1 MSQTKIVLNRQS
13 DLILDNAEIT
23 APVGIVLA
31 DIAGAPEAINALD
44 EKTGANLNTE
54 ASLRIAGDA
63 AEASSREAAV
73 SALDTKTGNAM
84 TAEQSQRVAGDAN
97 LQNQIDN
104 VLSNVDGAALD
115 SLTEIVGAFQSADD
129 DLNGAIIAL
138 SEAATSS
145 LSAEVEARISDVDA
159 EQARAESAEAVLTA
173 DLSAERSARILSI
186 AAEVEKEVS
195 NRIADVDAE
204 ESRAI
209 EAEEMLAADLSSEVA
224 AREAAISTEASTR
237 YYETARAKAAE
248 ASLAT
253 FIAAEHSEHI
263 ANELSIVTAM
273 DAADSAEM
281 SARIAGVNAEE
292 SRAIEAEGSIATD
305 LGLNNGTA
313 LLYSTYL
320 AHMVDPELGGELYTD
335 ANGNFLYYIDFMQQY
350 GPANLTNF
358 IRFTKDDLEHR
369 IIAEKINVENRAI
382 SSEASL
388 ASDLSSEAS
397 RATTAE
403 ASLASDL
410 SSEVAARGNAIDNEA
425 SARIDGDQ
433 SLQNQID
440 FITDNT
446 DAAAIDSL
454 TEIVAAFQSADGEIN
469 GAITTLAD
477 AAGANL
483 STEVARATSA
493 ELVLTNDL
501 SAEVSARIADV
512 DAEES
517 ARIAAVNAEASTARA
532 AEGVLTSDLS
542 SEASA
547 RIAAVSAEA
556 SRATAAEGVLTSDL
570 SSEASAR
577 IAAVSA
583 EASRATAAEADLTSD
598 LSKEVSAR
606 EAEVSNR
613 IADVDAEES
622 RAMAAEGALEMY
634 IDDATAAE
642 SSYRVAG
649 DLSLQNQID
658 FITENIDPVA
668 IDSLTEIVAAFQTAD
683 GDINGAITD
692 LATAAGAG
700 LSTEVARATSA
711 EAVLTANLSAEVSA
725 RIADV
730 DAEESRA
737 IAAELDLSNMV
748 KDVEDSL
755 STEVAARIDDV
766 DAEESRAIEAEG
778 SLATVILV
786 EVSDLNLSIAEQA
799 SIRLAADVSIAAD
812 LSNEVSNREF
822 DLSSEI
828 SARMADVDA
837 EESRATSIEG
847 VLSADLS
854 SEVAARGTAV
864 DAEASYRVS
873 GDLSLQNQIDF
884 ITSNVDAAA
893 IDSLTEIVSA
903 FQSADGDING
913 AITAL
918 ADAAGANLSTEVE
931 RAESAEAVLTSDLSI
946 EVSNRVAAVSAL
958 NTKTGNDMIAE
969 ISNRIA
975 DVDAEES
982 RAMSYELVLNQGIKA
997 EQSRATAAEGV
1008 LTSDL
1013 SSEVSNRIA
1022 DVDAE
1027 ESRAIA
1033 AEGVLTSDLSS
1044 EVSAREAAMSAEES
1058 MRVEAD
1064 ASIAAEL
1071 SSDIEALADVDG
1083 TTIVLN
1089 TGTNQIEL
1097 AEEVAAPASGIRT
1110 LMGEIDIETILKVGG
1125 VDVMA
1130 EISSEISRAEAAE
1143 ASIAEELSTE
1153 VSYLI
1158 ANTDLGSIDS
1168 FAEIVSDLSTEIV
1181 RAQSVENDIANTY
1194 FQKLALNGDV
1204 DGTNTQFDFAVAIL
1218 PNSESI
1224 YLNGLLMTVG
1234 DDYSVNALGLT
1245 FNNAPQVGDKVKA
1258 YGVSGPNVA
1267 IPA

>member
-13 DLILDNAEIT
+13 DLILDNAQIT

-31 DIAGAPEAINALD
+31 DVAGAPEAI
-44 EKTGANLNTE
+44 
-54 ASLRIAGDA
+54 ASEESLRVAAVAAEESARIAGDA
-63 AEASSREAAV
+63 AEESARVAAV
-73 SALDTKTGNAM
+73 
-84 TAEQSQRVAGDAN
+84 TAEESARIAGDAN

-115 SLTEIVGAFQSADD
+115 SLTEIVTAFQSADG

-159 EQARAESAEAVLTA
+159 EQARAESATISLFERTKYEIGMAIDGEQARAESAEDVLTA
-173 DLSAERSARILSI
+173 DLSAEVEARIS
-186 AAEVEKEVS
+186 
-195 NRIADVDAE
+195 DVDAE

-209 EAEEMLAADLSSEVA
+209 EAEGELGDYVDQSISTEESARIDADASLAAEISTEASIRFYHIVMEVSKEASMRVVDVDAEESRAIAAEGVLTSDLSSEVA
-224 AREAAISTEASTR
+224 ARET
-237 YYETARAKAAE
+237 
-248 ASLAT
+248 
-253 FIAAEHSEHI
+253 
-263 ANELSIVTAM
+263 
-273 DAADSAEM
+273 
-281 SARIAGVNAEE
+281 
-292 SRAIEAEGSIATD
+292 
-305 LGLNNGTA
+305 
-313 LLYSTYL
+313 
-320 AHMVDPELGGELYTD
+320 
-335 ANGNFLYYIDFMQQY
+335 
-350 GPANLTNF
+350 
-358 IRFTKDDLEHR
+358 
-369 IIAEKINVENRAI
+369 
-382 SSEASL
+382 
-388 ASDLSSEAS
+388 
-397 RATTAE
+397 
-403 ASLASDL
+403 
-410 SSEVAARGNAIDNEA
+410 AIDNES

-483 STEVARATSA
+483 STEVARATSVEA
-493 ELVLTNDL
+493 VLTADL
-501 SAEVSARIADV
+501 STEVAARIADVQQLTTNLSKEVDDRIDYVDNEESRATAAEGSIATNLSSEVSARIADV

-517 ARIAAVNAEASTARA
+517 RAIA

-542 SEASA
+542 TEASA
-547 RIAAVSAEA
+547 RAAAV
-556 SRATAAEGVLTSDL
+556 T
-570 SSEASAR
+570 
-577 IAAVSA
+577 A
-583 EASRATAAEADLTSD
+583 EASRATAAEAGLTSD
-598 LSKEVSAR
+598 LSTEVANRITGSASLATDLAAEASRAIAAEFTLSGSLDNEVSR
-606 EAEVSNR
+606 S
-613 IADVDAEES
+613 
-622 RAMAAEGALEMY
+622 MAAEGSLEGEILY
-634 IDDATAAE
+634 YANSARDYTDAEA
-642 SSYRVAG
+642 SYRVAG

-668 IDSLTEIVAAFQTAD
+668 IDSLTEIVAAFQNAD
-683 GDINGAITD
+683 GDINGAISE
-692 LATAAGAG
+692 LADAAGAN
-700 LSTEVARATSA
+700 LSTEVARAESA
-711 EAVLTANLSAEVSA
+711 EGVLTADLSAEVSDREA
-725 RIADV
+725 V
-730 DAEESRA
+730 DAQLSTS
-737 IAAELDLSNMV
+737 IVGVYNDLSNAINNTNQLV
-748 KDVEDSL
+748 YD
-755 STEVAARIDDV
+755 
-766 DAEESRAIEAEG
+766 EE
-778 SLATVILV
+778 
-786 EVSDLNLSIAEQA
+786 
-799 SIRLAADVSIAAD
+799 
-812 LSNEVSNREF
+812 
-822 DLSSEI
+822 

-837 EESRATSIEG
+837 EESRAIEAEESLFSRLDGDMKDVIAARVSAEAVLTSDLSNEVSSRIADVDAEESRAMAAEA
-847 VLSADLS
+847 VLTSDLSAEVAAREAAISAEVSARFAEDTKLTESLNTEISNRGDAVDNEEYRATTAEASLASDLS
-854 SEVAARGTAV
+854 SEVVARGTAV

-918 ADAAGANLSTEVE
+918 SSTATSGLSTEVA
-931 RAESAEAVLTSDLSI
+931 RAESAEAALTAGLST
-946 EVSNRVAAVSAL
+946 EVSNREAAVDDTD
-958 NTKTGNDMIAE
+958 TK
-969 ISNRIA
+969 
-975 DVDAEES
+975 
-982 RAMSYELVLNQGIKA
+982 
-997 EQSRATAAEGV
+997 
-1008 LTSDL
+1008 LTSKVNV
-1013 SSEVSNRIA
+1013 EISNRIA

-1033 AEGVLTSDLSS
+1033 AEGSIATAVSAEASRATAAEGSLMSEISQVEEARVSVDNRIDADLST
-1044 EVSAREAAMSAEES
+1044 EVSNREAAMSTEES

-1143 ASIAEELSTE
+1143 ASIAEELSSE

-1168 FAEIVSDLSTEIV
+1168 FAEIVSDLSSEV
-1181 RAQSVENDIANTY
+1181 ERAESAEVSIDTAVNN
-1194 FQKLALNGDV
+1194 LS
-1204 DGTNTQFDFAVAIL
+1204 TNTEDYVVANRPYMNGFYGAPDGVTTVFDADVISGTHIVF
-1218 PNSESI
+1218 
-1224 YLNGLLMTVG
+1224 LNGLMQTIGSDYTATNASNGGITV
-1234 DDYSVNALGLT
+1234 T
-1245 FNNAPQVGDKVKA
+1245 FNNAPTSTDTLRI
-1258 YGVSGPNVA
+1258 YGVPSGTSFNGVNA
-1267 IPA
+1267 